1 MALSKQLIVDAA
13 FDVLNERGYEGLS
26 TRRLA
31 KALGVSG
38 PSLYWHYKTQRELFD
53 EMAEV
58 LLGKASGP
66 IGNPPPDFDYL
77 EWLAQGMRNL
87 RREILK
93 VRDSSMIFVG
103 YKMTAQRAAQG
114 PPSTQLVL
122 ARTGLDPHECRQI
135 LRITKRFVTGWTLEE
150 QARSEGATLEDLE
163 AQFEFA
169 LAINL
174 CGIEGAVTEWLAAKT
189 IKSAYVGEAGSTS

>member
-1 MALSKQLIVDAA
+1 MALSKQLIIDTA
-13 FDVLNERGYEGLS
+13 FEVLNEYGYEGLS

-38 PSLYWHYKTQRELFD
+38 PSLYWHYKTQRELFN

-58 LLGKASGP
+58 MLSKASGP
-66 IGNPPPDFDYL
+66 IGNPPSDFDYL
-77 EWLAQGMRNL
+77 DWLAQGMRNL
-87 RREILK
+87 RREVLL

-103 YKMTAQRAAQG
+103 YQMTKQRAAQG

-122 ARTGLDPHECRQI
+122 ARIGLELYECQKI

-150 QARSEGATLEDLE
+150 QTKGEEATPEELDE
-163 AQFEFA
+163 QFEFA
-169 LAINL
+169 MGVNL
-174 CGIEGAVTEWLAAKT
+174 RGIEAVVSEWLAAKKAT
-189 IKSAYVGEAGSTS
+189 KAKVG